1 MAMAG
6 EAAATPAGLGA
17 GPAIAQIVA
26 PPGAAP
32 AAPGPAAAGSLATIP
47 QAAEVDGRIDDL
59 LALRGL
65 CSSAPWYCFQCW
77 GGTPQGQGCTLACCK
92 VTDSN
97 LLLEPT
103 DSHNNLITD
112 PKKKRAAQL
121 KMQRADILDRHF
133 PTLELI
139 PAGSPLLK
147 YNVGSTE
154 MVFQGPITIGKQLLT
169 QSYFRWFAGLN
180 HDDLQ
185 SLLAMQNLH
194 YKSLLKRDQATGNFL
209 VHAVN
214 YAHLVNKPNDLQ
226 KFLAIAEAGRIAH
239 LALQKQKGASTS
251 PAEASGSAIES
262 ANISL
267 DIDRFQSVAYC
278 SFKPGGA
285 LTKTA
290 PFVWGDHAAE
300 FAKFYELTCIVDPR
314 TALITLLGELRGSAF
329 DTSSVQDD
337 PIQQLL
343 TKITVS
349 SVAFFVDARRLK
361 LRW

>member
-47 QAAEVDGRIDDL
+47 QAAEVDDRIDDL

-154 MVFQGPITIGKQLLT
+154 MVFEGPITIGKQLLT

-180 HDDLQ
+180 HEELQ
-185 SLLAMQNLH
+185 KLLAEQIIH
-194 YKSLLKRDQATGNFL
+194 YKALLQRDEATGNFR

-214 YAHLVNKPNDLQ
+214 YAHLVSKPNDLQ

-251 PAEASGSAIES
+251 PGDASGSAIES

-329 DTSSVQDD
+329 DTSSVRDD

-343 TKITVS
+343 TKITVG

>member
-1 MAMAG
+1 MADV
-6 EAAATPAGLGA
+6 AAAAPTGLGA
-17 GPAIAQIVA
+17 GLAVAQPVA
-26 PPGAAP
+26 PPGAAL
-32 AAPGPAAAGSLATIP
+32 AGAGPAAAGSLATIP

-65 CSSAPWYCFQCW
+65 CFSTPWYCFQCW

-92 VTDSN
+92 VTESN
-97 LLLEPT
+97 LLVEVT
-103 DSHNNLITD
+103 DSQNNLITD

-121 KMQRADILDRHF
+121 KMQRANILDQHF

-147 YNVGSTE
+147 YDVGSTE

-185 SLLAMQNLH
+185 NLLARQILH

-267 DIDRFQSVAYC
+267 DIDLFQSVAYC
-278 SFKPGGA
+278 TFKPGGD
-285 LTKTA
+285 LTKTT
-290 PFVWGDHAAE
+290 PFVWEEHAAE

-314 TALITLLGELRGSAF
+314 TALIALLGELRGSGF
-329 DTSSVQDD
+329 DASSVHDD
-337 PIQQLL
+337 PIQLL
-343 TKITVS
+343 LKKISVS
-349 SVAFFVDARRLK
+349 SVAFLVDTRRLK

>member
-1 MAMAG
+1 MADV
-6 EAAATPAGLGA
+6 AAAAPGLGA
-17 GPAIAQIVA
+17 GLAVAQPVA
-26 PPGAAP
+26 PPGAAL
-32 AAPGPAAAGSLATIP
+32 AGAGPAAAGSLATIP
-47 QAAEVDGRIDDL
+47 QAAEVDDRIDDL

-154 MVFQGPITIGKQLLT
+154 MVFEGPITIGKQLLT

-180 HDDLQ
+180 HEELQ
-185 SLLAMQNLH
+185 KLLAEQIIH
-194 YKSLLKRDQATGNFL
+194 YKALLQRDEATGNFR

-214 YAHLVNKPNDLQ
+214 YAHLVSKPNDLQ

-278 SFKPGGA
+278 TFKPGGD
-285 LTKTA
+285 LTKTT
-290 PFVWGDHAAE
+290 PFVWDEHAAE

-329 DTSSVQDD
+329 DTSSVRDD

-343 TKITVS
+343 TKITVG

>member
-17 GPAIAQIVA
+17 GPAIAQLVA

-47 QAAEVDGRIDDL
+47 QAAEVDDRIDDL

-121 KMQRADILDRHF
+121 KMQRANILDQHF

-154 MVFQGPITIGKQLLT
+154 MVFEGPITIGKQLLT

-180 HDDLQ
+180 HEELQ
-185 SLLAMQNLH
+185 KLLAEQIIH
-194 YKSLLKRDQATGNFL
+194 YKALLQRDEATGNFR

-214 YAHLVNKPNDLQ
+214 YAHLVSKPNDLQ

-251 PAEASGSAIES
+251 PGDASGSAIES

-329 DTSSVQDD
+329 DTSSVRDD

-343 TKITVS
+343 TKITVG